1 MMLYEDQRAPN
12 PRRVRIFLAEKGIEV
27 ARQHVDI
34 MAGNHKSADMLKL
47 NPFARLPI
55 LVLDDGRAISESV
68 AICRYF
74 EALQPEPS
82 LFGTGPVEQAVI
94 EMWQRRIELYLFLP
108 ITYAFRHGN
117 PRMAQLESPQ
127 VREWAEA
134 NIPRIGE
141 MLDFLDSELE
151 QRPFVTGDR
160 FTVADITALCAIDFM
175 RVLRMGL
182 RDEQASLR
190 RWHEAVSSRPSS
202 RA

>member
-27 ARQHVDI
+27 ARRHVDI
-34 MAGNHKSADMLKL
+34 MAGDHKSADMLKL
-47 NPFARLPI
+47 NRFARLPI
-55 LVLDDGRAISESV
+55 LVLDDGRAISESI

-74 EALQPEPS
+74 EVLQPEPS
-82 LFGTGPVEQAVI
+82 LFGMGPVEQASI

-117 PRMAQLESPQ
+117 PRMAQLEAPQ

-134 NIPRIGE
+134 NIPKINE
-141 MLDFLDSELE
+141 MLDFLDLELE
-151 QRPFVTGDR
+151 QRPFIAGDQ
-160 FTVADITALCAIDFM
+160 FSVADITALCAIDFM
-175 RVLRMGL
+175 RVLRMGIK
-182 RDEQASLR
+182 DEQASLR
-190 RWHEAVSSRPSS
+190 RWHDAVSSRPSS